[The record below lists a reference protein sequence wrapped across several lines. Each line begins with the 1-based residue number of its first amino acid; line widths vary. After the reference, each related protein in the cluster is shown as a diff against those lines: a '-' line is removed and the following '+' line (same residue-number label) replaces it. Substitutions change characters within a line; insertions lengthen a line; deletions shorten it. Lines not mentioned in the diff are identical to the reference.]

1 MFKLPSHF
9 IKERRIIMNDIQLSN
24 TDLYILEK
32 LNIDVFNA
40 ERNYWFLRT
49 QAGTYFDEF
58 YFNNYIGIE
67 WDDIVDNSIK
77 SIEDMA
83 QTVSQKYPNETRTT
97 YVAGQIWKFIHRFK
111 KGDIVLIPNKDCK
124 IIAFGEILEDQI
136 YISNEGISDPLAQ
149 LSLPDMDDE
158 YSLPILRKR
167 RKVKWLKTLKRG
179 DLDPH
184 LQTFIY
190 AHNTI
195 VDLKPYALFID
206 RTLSNFYIKGNSGY
220 FTLMVNKPANI
231 PLDDLTDL
239 FLFNRSLCDFV
250 NKYFPNE
257 YNIRRGELICKIDVQ
272 SKGPVQ
278 FTGPITKI
286 TLIGLICMV
295 LCGGSVK
302 LNLKEGLEISSDGI
316 TKIIDSVVN
325 AYDVIK
331 THQETEKYEALT
343 NDYSELLKK
352 YEECQQQ
359 LELTAPKMDVE
370 IMIPTEETSTIK

>member
-1 MFKLPSHF
+1 
-9 IKERRIIMNDIQLSN
+9 MNDIQLSN

-40 ERNYWFLRT
+40 ERSYWFLRT

-250 NKYFPNE
+250 NKHFPND

-278 FTGPITKI
+278 FTGPIAKI

-343 NDYSELLKK
+343 NDYNELLKK

-370 IMIPTEETSTIK
+370 IIIPTEETSTIK